1 MAIKLLPLDYANG
14 IITIIMTSF
23 GIFLGL
29 LMIKKYK
36 KYKNNS
42 LLFMGLCLICI
53 TTFFWGALV
62 AFISILI
69 TGKGLSIQVYFMLSS
84 ILSHFS
90 VILWLIVFTNT
101 VCKDKQKL
109 ILSIMTVYTVLHRIV
124 FIYFLL
130 VDPSNMG
137 YPSDTPLHF
146 RPNMIWN
153 LLNAITIIIILIT
166 AFIFFKEARK
176 AQKPEIRF
184 KGLFFLLAIISY
196 CMGLIIS
203 LIFLLNLY
211 TLFLTAIVFL
221 SCFFE
226 LYLAFTM
233 PNWFKR
239 LIASKNKYDEEIK

>member
-14 IITIIMTSF
+14 IITIIIISI

-29 LMIKKYK
+29 LMIKKYIR
-36 KYKNNS
+36 YKENT

-53 TTFFWGALV
+53 TSFFWGVLG

-84 ILSHFS
+84 ILSHVS
-90 VILWLIVFTNT
+90 AILWLIAFTNT
-101 VCKDKQKL
+101 IYKDKQKL
-109 ILSIMTVYTVLHRIV
+109 ILSFMTVYTVLHRTI

-153 LLNAITIIIILIT
+153 FVNAIAIIITLIT
-166 AFIFFKEARK
+166 AIIFFKESRK
-176 AQKPEIRF
+176 AKDPEIRF
-184 KGLFFLLAIISY
+184 KGLFFLLAIVSY
-196 CMGLIIS
+196 CMGIIIS
-203 LIFLLNLY
+203 LVFSLNIY
-211 TLFLTAIVFL
+211 TLFIVAIIFL
-221 SCFFE
+221 S
-226 LYLAFTM
+226 AFLEIYFAFGM
-233 PNWFKR
+233 PKWFKK
-239 LIASKNKYDEEIK
+239 LIASD

>member
-1 MAIKLLPLDYANG
+1 MSIKLLPLDYVNG
-14 IITIIMTSF
+14 IITIILISF

-29 LMIKKYK
+29 LMIKKYI
-36 KYKNNS
+36 KYKDNT

-84 ILSHFS
+84 ILSHVS
-90 VILWLIVFTNT
+90 AILWLIVFTNT

-109 ILSIMTVYTVLHRIV
+109 ILSIMTGYTVLHRII

-130 VDPSNMG
+130 VDPSIMG
-137 YPSDTPLHF
+137 YPSETPLHF

-153 LLNAITIIIILIT
+153 FLNAIAIIITLIT
-166 AFIFFKEARK
+166 AFIFFKKSRK
-176 AQKPEIRF
+176 SKQPEIRF
-184 KGLFFLLAIISY
+184 KGLFFLLAIVSY

-203 LIFLLNLY
+203 LVFSLNIY
-211 TLFLTAIVFL
+211 TLFLTAIIFL
-221 SCFFE
+221 SGFLE
-226 LYLAFTM
+226 IYLAFTM
-233 PNWFKR
+233 PNWFKK
-239 LIASKNKYDEEIK
+239 LIASKTKYDEESS